1 MRVKSMRLL
10 DRWIGAPVSSTL
22 TVVRHVRDRFTAA
35 QDGMPRRILFIKL
48 VEQGATVIAEPAFR
62 RAVEM
67 VGRENVYVAV
77 FRQNR
82 FILDLLDVVPKENVI
97 TIRSRGAWLCALDTY
112 RAVRRMR
119 KIGIDTAID
128 FEFFSRFTGSLAYLS
143 GAKRRVGFHS
153 YAGEAAYRGDLMTH
167 RLAYNTRLHAAQIY
181 QVLVEVLNMPANNL
195 PMIDDVPPA
204 DNPPPVFTPRPEEV
218 LEVKGILREE
228 LGQDDLPRIILL
240 NSNASDLLPLR
251 RWKPERYVELGKR
264 LLETYPGAAVMFT
277 GSPDER
283 EETESLAR
291 QVNSDRCISLGGK
304 TTLRQLLVLYC
315 IADILVTNDS
325 GPAHYASMT
334 PIDVVTLFGP
344 ESPAVFGSLSE
355 RSHIIWAGVTC
366 SPCVNAF
373 NQRKTTCTNNVCMQ
387 RISVDEVFHEVCS
400 EYERRVSQSW
410 KTLGPI
416 SIDVDRDEDAR
427 RALRAVPSL
436 RDDTAL

>member
-1 MRVKSMRLL
+1 MRVNSMRRL
-10 DRWIGAPVSSTL
+10 DRWIGAPVSTTL
-22 TVVRHVRDRFTAA
+22 TVIRHMRDRFSSDP
-35 QDGMPRRILFIKL
+35 DGESKRILFIKL
-48 VEQGATVIAEPAFR
+48 VEQGATVIAEPALR

-82 FILDLLDVVPKENVI
+82 FILDLIDVIPPENVI
-97 TIRSRGAWLCALDTY
+97 TIRTRGIWLCALDTY
-112 RAVRRMR
+112 RAIRRMR
-119 KIGIDTAID
+119 TIGIDTAID

-181 QVLVEVLNMPANNL
+181 QMLVEVLDMPAENL
-195 PMIDDVPPA
+195 PMIDRIPPI
-204 DNPPPVFTPRPEEV
+204 DSPTPVFTPHSAEI
-218 LEVKGILREE
+218 LEVKQILRDE
-228 LGQDDLPRIILL
+228 LKRENLPRIILL

-251 RWKPERYVELGKR
+251 RWEPERYVELGKR
-264 LLETYPGAAVMFT
+264 LLAYYPDAAIMFT

-283 EETESLAR
+283 IETESLAR
-291 QVNSDRCISLGGK
+291 QINSDRCFSLGVK
-304 TTLRQLLVLYC
+304 TTLRQLLVLYG

-334 PIDVVTLFGP
+334 TIDVVTLFGP
-344 ESPAVFGSLSE
+344 ESPAVFGSLSP
-355 RSHIIWAGVTC
+355 RSHIVWAGVSC

-387 RISVDEVFHEVCS
+387 RITVDEVFHKVCT
-400 EYERRVSQSW
+400 EYERRASQDWQPLESV
-410 KTLGPI
+410 TL
-416 SIDVDRDEDAR
+416 DVKKGGLKAR
-427 RALRAVPSL
+427 QAAPNL
-436 RDDTAL
+436 RDDTTL